1 MNKQQTAVEY
11 LIQQL
16 QAPCRGIPEHIIEK
30 AYRIQEKQM
39 IDFSMRAYQD
49 VSNLMNVPFNQ
60 ISENRLNFENV
71 FSETFNK

>member
-1 MNKQQTAVEY
+1 MKQQTAVEY

>member
-1 MNKQQTAVEY
+1 MKQQTAVEY

-71 FSETFNK
+71 FNETFKK